1 MTPQEQANVA
11 KLKATHRSE
20 KLAANA
26 LLVALAVMGVTSII
40 AFS

>member
-1 MTPQEQANVA
+1 MTPQEQANLA

-26 LLVALAVMGVTSII
+26 LLAALAALGIISAI